1 MKKTQFKDSRLYLI
15 AILTVCYFIVFG
27 TLSIAWSS
35 EIHVAVASNFYS
47 PFKKIAHQFEKE
59 TGHKIR
65 IISGSTGKL
74 FAQIMHG
81 APFELFLAADQ
92 RRPKFLEKNGN
103 IVSGTR
109 FTYALGKITL
119 WSATP
124 NAISGDGKSTL
135 KAKNFSHIAIANPKT
150 APYGKAALQTMQKLG
165 LWNEV
170 RTLIVQGENIG
181 QTFQFVASQNAKL
194 GFVAL
199 SQILDPKN
207 KLEGKRWDVPE
218 TFYDPLKQDL
228 VILKKGKN
236 NPGANA
242 LWEYLKSNAAKL
254 IIKKYGY
261 GLP

>member
-1 MKKTQFKDSRLYLI
+1 MRVKNSKLSLSI
-15 AILTVCYFIVFG
+15 ILSVYYFIVCG
-27 TLSIAWSS
+27 TLSIAWGG
-35 EIHVAVASNFYS
+35 EIQAAVASNFYS
-47 PFKKIAHQFEKE
+47 PFKKIAHQFEKD
-59 TGHKIR
+59 TGNKVQ

-74 FAQIMHG
+74 YAQIMHG

-92 RRPKFLEKNGN
+92 RRPKLLEKNGSA
-103 IVSGTR
+103 ISGTR

-124 NAISGDGKSTL
+124 NIISGDGKSIL
-135 KAKNFSHIAIANPKT
+135 QARKFKHIAIANPRT

-170 RTLIVQGENIG
+170 RPLVVQGENIG
-181 QTFQFVASQNAKL
+181 QTFQFVASQNAEL

-207 KLEGKRWDVPE
+207 KIKGKRWDVPE
-218 TFYDPLKQDL
+218 KLYDSLKQDV
-228 VILKKGKN
+228 VILKKGN
-236 NPGANA
+236 SNPGAKA
-242 LWEYLKSNAAKL
+242 LWEYLQSNAAKL

-261 GLP
+261 GLQ